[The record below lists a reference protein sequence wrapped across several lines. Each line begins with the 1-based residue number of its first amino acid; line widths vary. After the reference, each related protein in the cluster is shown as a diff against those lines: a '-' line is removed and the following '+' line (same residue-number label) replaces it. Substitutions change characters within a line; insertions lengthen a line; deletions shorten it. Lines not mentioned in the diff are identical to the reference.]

1 MTVTPG
7 ATVPLRQKLARKTNK
22 ANSIFEMVLLDLQLT
37 VAPPMTAAN
46 LTQTL
51 LEAMG
56 TAELASA
63 VLGIAVESDPVIE
76 NGKPLGGLIPPAAT
90 PAATPCD
97 CAWALEVGACDASEL
112 EVLAAPAPGDSP
124 ECETEGCVGKG
135 ACLLREADESFTC
148 EVCRRPP
155 APHVGRRLTMS
166 PRLAIFAG
174 GPRLLH
180 QR

>member
-1 MTVTPG
+1 M
-7 ATVPLRQKLARKTNK
+7 LSLSCQNNFLS
-22 ANSIFEMVLLDLQLT
+22 SIQAFKESV
-37 VAPPMTAAN
+37 
-46 LTQTL
+46 
-51 LEAMG
+51 EAG
-56 TAELASA
+56 
-63 VLGIAVESDPVIE
+63 VGNAVEGTLRPFQDAADQFQSAIDETTQGALGEVESLTEGMKNSVSEATGGAFDETLRSFGADP
-76 NGKPLGGLIPPAAT
+76 G
-90 PAATPCD
+90 
-97 CAWALEVGACDASEL
+97 EVGACDASEL

-155 APHVGRRLTMS
+155 APHIGRRLTMS

>member
-1 MTVTPG
+1 MTPG

-22 ANSIFEMVLLDLQLT
+22 ANSIFDMVLLDLQLT

-76 NGKPLGGLIPPAAT
+76 NGKPGLSG
-90 PAATPCD
+90 
-97 CAWALEVGACDASEL
+97 VKRG
-112 EVLAAPAPGDSP
+112 
-124 ECETEGCVGKG
+124 
-135 ACLLREADESFTC
+135 
-148 EVCRRPP
+148 
-155 APHVGRRLTMS
+155 
-166 PRLAIFAG
+166 
-174 GPRLLH
+174 
-180 QR
+180 